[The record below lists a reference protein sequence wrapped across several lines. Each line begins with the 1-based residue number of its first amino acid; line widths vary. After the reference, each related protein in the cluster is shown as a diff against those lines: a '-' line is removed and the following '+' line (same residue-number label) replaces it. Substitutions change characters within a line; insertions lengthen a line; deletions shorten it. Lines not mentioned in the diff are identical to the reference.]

1 MTKKKSSEIL
11 ADENQEIFQE
21 KVKFLKFSTESEI
34 FSKIGG
40 NLKRGENASWSQG
53 GWTPLNSRP
62 SIYDLCRDF
71 VGVSDAGCLG
81 DGWPLG
87 RLGTLQNQGRRHRG
101 HCRGRS
107 PPKFEV
113 GGRPMLTYPNI
124 SEILIT
130 LASEGL
136 SFHFIRQSTSF
147 QRSND

>member
-1 MTKKKSSEIL
+1 MTKKRSSEIWKSRNFSGKGKNFKIFHRVRNFF
-11 ADENQEIFQE
+11 ENRGEIW
-21 KVKFLKFSTESEI
+21 
-34 FSKIGG
+34 
-40 NLKRGENASWSQG
+40 NRGENASWSQG

-62 SIYDLCRDF
+62 SIYDLRRDF
-71 VGVSDAGCLG
+71 VDVSDAGCLG